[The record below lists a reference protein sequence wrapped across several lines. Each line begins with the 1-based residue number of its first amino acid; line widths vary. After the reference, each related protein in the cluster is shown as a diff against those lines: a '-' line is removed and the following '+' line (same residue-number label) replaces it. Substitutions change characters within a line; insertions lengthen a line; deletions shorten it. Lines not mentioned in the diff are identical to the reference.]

1 MAPSTMTCTHCGGRV
16 VAGLVDGAHTTACLD
31 CGRDVCGEPQGHGA
45 TTAARA
51 TAPAGWKEADVVHAI
66 QAAVK
71 ARGGEY
77 LRICQMG
84 GFGSGTSKGAPDLLV
99 WVPGMPKITWAGVEV
114 KRPGAARQ
122 PSKTSQ
128 AQHDL
133 ADRGRICI
141 VDSVEA
147 AMRELDAIVGTTITP
162 EGVAEMRLKGA
173 V

>member
-1 MAPSTMTCTHCGGRV
+1 MTCTHCGGRV
-16 VAGLVDGAHTTACLD
+16 VAGLVDGSPTTACLD
-31 CGRDVCGEPQGHGA
+31 CGRDAGQQPKPA
-45 TTAARA
+45 TPTEK
-51 TAPAGWKEADVVHAI
+51 APAGWREADVVQAI
-66 QAAVK
+66 QRAVK

-99 WVPGMPKITWAGVEV
+99 WVPGMPKITWAGIEV

-147 AMRELDAIVGTTITP
+147 AMRELDTIVEAT
-162 EGVAEMRLKGA
+162 A
-173 V
+173 

>member
-1 MAPSTMTCTHCGGRV
+1 MTCTHCGGRV
-16 VAGLVDGAHTTACLD
+16 VTGLVDGVNATACLD
-31 CGRDVCGEPQGHGA
+31 CGRDVGGGPKPHTHKTARGA
-45 TTAARA
+45 TEK
-51 TAPAGWKEADVVHAI
+51 APAGWREADVVQAI
-66 QAAVK
+66 QRAVR

-99 WVPGMPKITWAGVEV
+99 WVPGMPRYSWAGVEV

-133 ADRGRICI
+133 AHRGRIVI
-141 VDSVEA
+141 VDSVAA
-147 AMRELDAIVGTTITP
+147 AMQALDEVVSNG
-162 EGVAEMRLKGA
+162 
-173 V
+173 